1 LSGGEHATG
10 GGLDFDGADAFPP
23 EQLAA
28 EYASTSARE

>member
-1 LSGGEHATG
+1 LSGGEHPLG
-10 GGLDFDGADAFPP
+10 GGLKLDGTDAFPP